1 MVEPTP
7 DLDCYSEDYSKC
19 LLNPLRPGLQQ
30 VDIFT
35 QRCLPLEEGKSRL
48 TILLPPEVPV
58 PERGEFDVE
67 AVNFCFLNR
76 DGRVSVNADESPR
89 CTLTISDLS
98 SRLTLLPGDLLC
110 TISVRDL
117 QLAPYGPEDNLDED
131 SEDEEAN
138 EELDLVRLRGI
149 SSEEEEEEEGEEVA
163 SDHAYGNIQET
174 G

>member
-7 DLDCYSEDYSKC
+7 DTTATAECYGEDYSKC

-35 QRCLPLEEGKSRL
+35 QRCLPLTEGNSRL

-117 QLAPYGPEDNLDED
+117 RLAPYCPQDNLDED
-131 SEDEEAN
+131 SEDEEAS
-138 EELDLVRLRGI
+138 EELDQARRGGLG
-149 SSEEEEEEEGEEVA
+149 SEEEEEGGEE
-163 SDHAYGNIQET
+163 
-174 G
+174 